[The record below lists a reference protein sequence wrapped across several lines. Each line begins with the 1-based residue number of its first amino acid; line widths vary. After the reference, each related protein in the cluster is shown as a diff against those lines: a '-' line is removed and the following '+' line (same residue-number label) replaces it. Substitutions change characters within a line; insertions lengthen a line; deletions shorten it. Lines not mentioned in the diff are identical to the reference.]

1 MGINNLKVSTKI
13 HIITLMSFLLLSSVT
28 VFLYNGMSKIQ
39 EDYKNT
45 SAISN
50 LENTILMTIE
60 QGLQST
66 AALRGVVVN
75 PLDQKARDN
84 YISAV
89 SKYDSLIKELKETS
103 NISKG
108 YTQFEIDKLYDSQKI
123 LLYSLVDKL
132 KNTESFT
139 QDDNSIFTEKW
150 RPIKSAL
157 TKWRELNQENIKKLD
172 LSFKNNISSTTISV
186 VVILLLTIVLIA
198 ILIQFIAKNIV
209 QQVTIF
215 QNGLF
220 DFFRYL
226 NKDSASVLP
235 IKINSKDEFGQMAAI
250 VNENIQ
256 QVQNIINQDNELIED
271 AKIVMKRV
279 NNGWYS
285 QYIESHTQNTS
296 LEEFKDNVNKMI
308 KSTRERFVEVD
319 EVLEEYAKHN
329 YISKLT
335 LKPNDEKGGVLERLV
350 IGING
355 LQGSITQML
364 VENKSN
370 GLTLEDSSKILLTNV
385 DKLNASSN
393 TAVASLEETAAALEE
408 ITSNIRNNT
417 QSIFKMSTLAQ
428 DVTKSVK
435 DGEVLATETVNA
447 MQEINNQV
455 QDINDAIAVID
466 QIAFQTNI
474 LSLNAA
480 VEAATAGEAGR
491 GFAVV
496 AQEVR
501 NLASRSAD
509 AAKEIKNIVE
519 QARNKADVGKTIANN
534 MIIGYG
540 SLNQNITQTIEL
552 IENIEHASKEQ
563 LQGIEQINDAV
574 NALDQQT
581 QQNAV
586 VALQSHEVA
595 VITDSIAKLVVK
607 NANEKEFI
615 GKNAVL
621 KKELNIIFE
630 N

>member
-28 VFLYNGMSKIQ
+28 IFLYNGMSKIQ

>member
-1 MGINNLKVSTKI
+1 MG
-13 HIITLMSFLLLSSVT
+13 
-28 VFLYNGMSKIQ
+28 
-39 EDYKNT
+39 
-45 SAISN
+45 
-50 LENTILMTIE
+50 
-60 QGLQST
+60 
-66 AALRGVVVN
+66 
-75 PLDQKARDN
+75 
-84 YISAV
+84 
-89 SKYDSLIKELKETS
+89 
-103 NISKG
+103 
-108 YTQFEIDKLYDSQKI
+108 
-123 LLYSLVDKL
+123 
-132 KNTESFT
+132 
-139 QDDNSIFTEKW
+139 
-150 RPIKSAL
+150 
-157 TKWRELNQENIKKLD
+157 
-172 LSFKNNISSTTISV
+172 
-186 VVILLLTIVLIA
+186 
-198 ILIQFIAKNIV
+198 
-209 QQVTIF
+209 
-215 QNGLF
+215 
-220 DFFRYL
+220 
-226 NKDSASVLP
+226 
-235 IKINSKDEFGQMAAI
+235 
-250 VNENIQ
+250 
-256 QVQNIINQDNELIED
+256 
-271 AKIVMKRV
+271 
-279 NNGWYS
+279 
-285 QYIESHTQNTS
+285 
-296 LEEFKDNVNKMI
+296 
-308 KSTRERFVEVD
+308 KSTLID
-319 EVLEEYAKHN
+319 L
-329 YISKLT
+329 I
-335 LKPNDEKGGVLERLV
+335 
-350 IGING
+350 
-355 LQGSITQML
+355 
-364 VENKSN
+364 
-370 GLTLEDSSKILLTNV
+370 
-385 DKLNASSN
+385 
-393 TAVASLEETAAALEE
+393 
-408 ITSNIRNNT
+408 
-417 QSIFKMSTLAQ
+417 
-428 DVTKSVK
+428 
-435 DGEVLATETVNA
+435 
-447 MQEINNQV
+447 NQV

>member
-329 YISKLT
+329 YMSKLT

-355 LQGSITQML
+355 LQDSITQML

>member
-329 YISKLT
+329 YMSKLT

-355 LQGSITQML
+355 LQDSITQML

-370 GLTLEDSSKILLTNV
+370 GLTLENSSKILLTNV
-385 DKLNASSN
+385 DNLNASSN
-393 TAVASLEETAAALEE
+393 TAAASLEETAAALEE

>member
-28 VFLYNGMSKIQ
+28 IFLYNGMSKIQ

-329 YISKLT
+329 YMSKLT

>member
-108 YTQFEIDKLYDSQKI
+108 YTQFEIDKLYDSQKL
-123 LLYSLVDKL
+123 LLYTLVDKL
-132 KNTESFT
+132 KNSESFT

-157 TKWRELNQENIKKLD
+157 TKWRELNQENIEKLD
-172 LSFKNNISSTTISV
+172 LSFKNNISSTTMSV

>member
-417 QSIFKMSTLAQ
+417 QSIFKMSTLSH

>member
-480 VEAATAGEAGR
+480 VEAATAGE
-491 GFAVV
+491 
-496 AQEVR
+496 
-501 NLASRSAD
+501 
-509 AAKEIKNIVE
+509 
-519 QARNKADVGKTIANN
+519 
-534 MIIGYG
+534 
-540 SLNQNITQTIEL
+540 NQKRTC
-552 IENIEHASKEQ
+552 
-563 LQGIEQINDAV
+563 
-574 NALDQQT
+574 
-581 QQNAV
+581 
-586 VALQSHEVA
+586 
-595 VITDSIAKLVVK
+595 
-607 NANEKEFI
+607 
-615 GKNAVL
+615 
-621 KKELNIIFE
+621 
-630 N
+630 

>member
-329 YISKLT
+329 YMSKLT

>member
-235 IKINSKDEFGQMAAI
+235 IKINSKDEFGQMDAI

-329 YISKLT
+329 YMSKLT

-417 QSIFKMSTLAQ
+417 QSIFKMSTLSH

-435 DGEVLATETVNA
+435 DGETLATETVNA

>member
-355 LQGSITQML
+355 LQDSITQML

-370 GLTLEDSSKILLTNV
+370 GLTLENSSKILLTNV
-385 DKLNASSN
+385 DNLNASSN
-393 TAVASLEETAAALEE
+393 TAAASLEETAAALEE

>member
-435 DGEVLATETVNA
+435 DGETLATETVNA

>member
-1 MGINNLKVSTKI
+1 
-13 HIITLMSFLLLSSVT
+13 
-28 VFLYNGMSKIQ
+28 
-39 EDYKNT
+39 
-45 SAISN
+45 
-50 LENTILMTIE
+50 
-60 QGLQST
+60 
-66 AALRGVVVN
+66 
-75 PLDQKARDN
+75 
-84 YISAV
+84 
-89 SKYDSLIKELKETS
+89 
-103 NISKG
+103 
-108 YTQFEIDKLYDSQKI
+108 
-123 LLYSLVDKL
+123 
-132 KNTESFT
+132 
-139 QDDNSIFTEKW
+139 
-150 RPIKSAL
+150 
-157 TKWRELNQENIKKLD
+157 
-172 LSFKNNISSTTISV
+172 
-186 VVILLLTIVLIA
+186 
-198 ILIQFIAKNIV
+198 
-209 QQVTIF
+209 
-215 QNGLF
+215 
-220 DFFRYL
+220 
-226 NKDSASVLP
+226 
-235 IKINSKDEFGQMAAI
+235 
-250 VNENIQ
+250 
-256 QVQNIINQDNELIED
+256 
-271 AKIVMKRV
+271 
-279 NNGWYS
+279 
-285 QYIESHTQNTS
+285 
-296 LEEFKDNVNKMI
+296 MI

-329 YISKLT
+329 YMSKLT

-355 LQGSITQML
+355 LQDSITQML

-370 GLTLEDSSKILLTNV
+370 GLTLENSSKILLTNV
-385 DKLNASSN
+385 DNLNASSN
-393 TAVASLEETAAALEE
+393 TAAASLEETAAALEE

-417 QSIFKMSTLAQ
+417 QSIFKMSTLSH

-435 DGEVLATETVNA
+435 DGETLATETVNA

>member
-1 MGINNLKVSTKI
+1 
-13 HIITLMSFLLLSSVT
+13 
-28 VFLYNGMSKIQ
+28 MSKIQ

-132 KNTESFT
+132 KNAESFT

-329 YISKLT
+329 YMSKLT

-355 LQGSITQML
+355 LQDSITQML

-385 DKLNASSN
+385 DNLNASSN
-393 TAVASLEETAAALEE
+393 TAAASLEETAAALEE

-417 QSIFKMSTLAQ
+417 QSIFKMSTLSH

-435 DGEVLATETVNA
+435 DGETLATETVNA

>member
-132 KNTESFT
+132 KNAESFT

-355 LQGSITQML
+355 LQDSITQML

-385 DKLNASSN
+385 DNLNASSN
-393 TAVASLEETAAALEE
+393 TAAASLEETAAALEE

-417 QSIFKMSTLAQ
+417 QSIFKMSTLSH

-435 DGEVLATETVNA
+435 DGETLATETVNA

>member
-256 QVQNIINQDNELIED
+256 QVQNIINQDNEFIED

>member
-417 QSIFKMSTLAQ
+417 QSIFKMSTLSH

-435 DGEVLATETVNA
+435 DGETLATETVNA

>member
-385 DKLNASSN
+385 DNLNASSN
-393 TAVASLEETAAALEE
+393 TAAASLEETAAALEE

>member
-329 YISKLT
+329 YMSKLT

-355 LQGSITQML
+355 LQDSITQML

-370 GLTLEDSSKILLTNV
+370 GLTLENSSKILLTNV
-385 DKLNASSN
+385 DNLNASSN
-393 TAVASLEETAAALEE
+393 TAAASLEETAAALEE

-417 QSIFKMSTLAQ
+417 QSIFKMSTLSH

-435 DGEVLATETVNA
+435 DGETLATETVNA

>member
-329 YISKLT
+329 YMSKLT

-417 QSIFKMSTLAQ
+417 QSIFKMSTLSH

-435 DGEVLATETVNA
+435 DGETLATETVNA

>member
-13 HIITLMSFLLLSSVT
+13 HIITLMSFLLLSFVT

-39 EDYKNT
+39 LDYKNT

-66 AALRGVVVN
+66 AALRGVIVN

-108 YTQFEIDKLYDSQKI
+108 YTQFEIDKLYDSQKL
-123 LLYSLVDKL
+123 LLYTLVDKL
-132 KNTESFT
+132 KNSESFT

-157 TKWRELNQENIKKLD
+157 TKWRELNQENIEKLD

-186 VVILLLTIVLIA
+186 LVILLLTIVLIA

-209 QQVTIF
+209 HQVTIF

-220 DFFRYL
+220 EFFRYL
-226 NKDSASVLP
+226 NKDSISASH
-235 IKINSKDEFGQMAAI
+235 IEINSKDEFGQMAAI

-271 AKIVMKRV
+271 AKVVMKRV

-308 KSTRERFVEVD
+308 KSTRERFIEVD

-329 YISKLT
+329 YIPKLT
-335 LKPNDEKGGVLERLV
+335 LKPNDEKGGVIERLV

-370 GLTLEDSSKILLTNV
+370 GLTLEDSSKTLLSNV

-393 TAVASLEETAAALEE
+393 TAAASLEETAAALEE

-417 QSIFKMSTLAQ
+417 QSIFKMSTLSQ

-435 DGEVLATETVNA
+435 DGENLATETVNA

-455 QDINDAIAVID
+455 NDINNAIAVID

-519 QARNKADVGKTIANN
+519 HARSKADEGKIIANN

-552 IENIEHASKEQ
+552 IGNIEHASKEQ

-581 QQNAV
+581 QQNAI
-586 VALQSHEVA
+586 VASQSHEVA
-595 VITDSIAKLVVK
+595 VITDTIAKLVVR

-615 GKNAVL
+615 GKNDVL
-621 KKELNIIFE
+621 KKELNIILE

>member
-28 VFLYNGMSKIQ
+28 IFLYNGMSKIQ

-66 AALRGVVVN
+66 AALRGVIVN

-108 YTQFEIDKLYDSQKI
+108 YTQFEIDKLYNSQKL
-123 LLYSLVDKL
+123 LLYTLVDKL
-132 KNTESFT
+132 KNSESFT

-157 TKWRELNQENIKKLD
+157 TKWRELNQENIKNLD
-172 LSFKNNISSTTISV
+172 LSFKNNISSTTIFV

-329 YISKLT
+329 YMSKLT

-370 GLTLEDSSKILLTNV
+370 GLTLEDSSKTLLSNV

-393 TAVASLEETAAALEE
+393 TAAASLEETAAALEE

-417 QSIFKMSTLAQ
+417 QSIFKMSTLSH

-435 DGEVLATETVNA
+435 NGEVLATETVNA

-455 QDINDAIAVID
+455 KDINDAIAVID

-501 NLASRSAD
+501 NLASRSAE

-519 QARNKADVGKTIANN
+519 HARNKADSGKIIANN

-552 IENIEHASKEQ
+552 IGNIEHASKEQ

-586 VALQSHEVA
+586 VASQSHEVA

-615 GKNAVL
+615 GKNVVL
-621 KKELNIIFE
+621 KKELNIILE

>member
-132 KNTESFT
+132 KNTESVT
-139 QDDNSIFTEKW
+139 QDDNTIKTEKW

>member
-355 LQGSITQML
+355 LQDSITQML

>member
-139 QDDNSIFTEKW
+139 QDDNSIFIEKW

>member
-329 YISKLT
+329 YMSKLT

-355 LQGSITQML
+355 LQDSITQML

-393 TAVASLEETAAALEE
+393 TAAASLEETAAALEE

-417 QSIFKMSTLAQ
+417 QSIFKMSTLSH

-435 DGEVLATETVNA
+435 DGETLATETVNA